1 MESVENA
8 KPDRSLVWPG
18 TRSLASNGYMLVY
31 VGKDH
36 PLADVRGYA
45 YEHRWIMSQIL
56 GRTLRRGEIVHHVN
70 GKRDDNR
77 PENLV
82 LEGSIA
88 EHKAEHRAPGSN
100 LQKPGEPNPMIECA
114 CGCGGH
120 LLKYDNSGRP
130 RRHIK
135 GHSWRKGKRGFD
147 PSETIFC
154 ECGCKEAFLRFDSS
168 GRVRRFI
175 KGHHGRYLS
184 MLANKYE
191 NISVRSDVMKALYR
205 PGSRAG
211 EYAHLACN
219 LYRGCSHQCQYP
231 CYVPG
236 MLRIPQKKWA
246 ALVPTPRPGI
256 LDALKKDAKKYANTQ
271 DRVLLCFTSDPYCPE
286 AAASGV
292 TRQALEILRE
302 HNISFQVL
310 TKGGMRAVDDFDLY
324 GKHDAFATT
333 LTTGGSE
340 AWTWEPDAPG
350 PADRIQAI
358 STAHAMG
365 ISTWVSLEPVMDPE
379 CSLHVIKM
387 THHIVDLFK
396 IGKLNHDKALEAKID
411 WGRFGWEAV
420 ALCDKYGVD
429 YYVKDDLRKHMMDV
443 GQAALRNTDT
453 RTIIRK

>member
-1 MESVENA
+1 MNA
-8 KPDRSLVWPG
+8 IYKP
-18 TRSLASNGYMLVY
+18 
-31 VGKDH
+31 
-36 PLADVRGYA
+36 
-45 YEHRWIMSQIL
+45 
-56 GRTLRRGEIVHHVN
+56 
-70 GKRDDNR
+70 
-77 PENLV
+77 
-82 LEGSIA
+82 
-88 EHKAEHRAPGSN
+88 
-100 LQKPGEPNPMIECA
+100 
-114 CGCGGH
+114 
-120 LLKYDNSGRP
+120 SGRALEY
-130 RRHIK
+130 
-135 GHSWRKGKRGFD
+135 S
-147 PSETIFC
+147 
-154 ECGCKEAFLRFDSS
+154 FL
-168 GRVRRFI
+168 
-175 KGHHGRYLS
+175 
-184 MLANKYE
+184 
-191 NISVRSDVMKALYR
+191 AL
-205 PGSRAG
+205 
-211 EYAHLACN
+211 N

-429 YYVKDDLRKHMMDV
+429 YYVKEDLRKHMMDV

-453 RTIIRK
+453 RKVVR